1 MQPLFDPLLSF
12 DLAVFSWIQSI
23 QNAIL
28 TPVMCVISLLG
39 TKGAV
44 FFLLGFVLLC
54 SRKWRKVGVAM
65 LAALAITTV
74 CNSVI
79 IKELLARPR
88 PFDLDY
94 DWWQAVYRY
103 PGFVARPD
111 SFSFPSGHTAA
122 AFAAA
127 AVLFC
132 QSRKGGLLLGAFAF
146 LMGFSR
152 VYLEVHYCT
161 DVLFGALFGVVYAL
175 IAVAIVKH
183 YYPIVYPA
191 VEERLQPLVRRLLP
205 KKKEGEDA

>member
-12 DLAVFSWIQSI
+12 DLSVFSWVQSI
-23 QNAIL
+23 QNSVL
-28 TPVMCVISLLG
+28 TPVMTVISLLG
-39 TKGAV
+39 TKGAI
-44 FFLLGFVLLC
+44 FFLLGFVLLLT
-54 SRKWRKVGVAM
+54 RKYRKVGVAV
-65 LAALAITTV
+65 LGALTITTV

-79 IKELLARPR
+79 VKELLARPR

-103 PGFVARPD
+103 PDFVSRPD
-111 SFSFPSGHTAA
+111 SWSFPSGHTAA

-127 AVLFC
+127 TAVFA
-132 QSRKGGLLLGAFAF
+132 QSRKGGFLLCLFGL

-161 DVLFGALFGVVYAL
+161 DVLFGALFGVLYAL

-183 YYPIVYPA
+183 FYPTVYPV
-191 VEERLQPLVRRLLP
+191 VEEKLRLLFRRVFP
-205 KKKEGEDA
+205 KKEGQDA

>member
-1 MQPLFDPLLSF
+1 MQPLFEPFLSF
-12 DLAVFSWIQSI
+12 DLTVFSWIQTI
-23 QNAIL
+23 QNSIL
-28 TPVMCVISLLG
+28 TPVMSVISLLG

-65 LAALAITTV
+65 LGALAITTV

-79 IKELLARPR
+79 VKELLARPR
-88 PFDLDY
+88 PFNLDY
-94 DWWQAVYRY
+94 DWWLAVYRY
-103 PGFVARPD
+103 PDFVSRPD

-127 AVLFC
+127 AALFW
-132 QSRKGGLLLGAFAF
+132 QSRKGGILLGLFAM

-161 DVLFGALFGVVYAL
+161 DVLFGALFGVIYAL
-175 IAVAIVKH
+175 IAVVLVRH
-183 YYPIVYPA
+183 FYPTVYPLI
-191 VEERLQPLVRRLLP
+191 EEKVRVVMHRIFP
-205 KKKEGEDA
+205 KKEGRDS

>member
-12 DLAVFSWIQSI
+12 DLAVFSWVQSI
-23 QNAIL
+23 QNTIL
-28 TPVMCVISLLG
+28 TPVMSIVSLLG

-44 FFLLGFVLLC
+44 FFLLGVVLLC

-65 LAALAITTV
+65 LGALAITTV

-79 IKELLARPR
+79 VKELLARPR

-94 DWWQAVYRY
+94 DWWLAVYRY

-127 AVLFC
+127 TAAFC
-132 QSRKGGLLLGAFAF
+132 QSRKGGLLLGAFAL

-161 DVLFGALFGVVYAL
+161 DVIFGAFSGVVYAL
-175 IAVAIVKH
+175 IAVAVVKR
-183 YYPIVYPA
+183 YYPIFYPVA
-191 VEERLQPLVRRLLP
+191 EEKLKSVVQRVFPG
-205 KKKEGEDA
+205 KEEGRGT

>member
-1 MQPLFDPLLSF
+1 MQPLFEPFLSF
-12 DLAVFSWIQSI
+12 DLTVFSWIQTI
-23 QNAIL
+23 QNSIL
-28 TPVMCVISLLG
+28 TPVMSVISLLG

-65 LAALAITTV
+65 LGALAITTV

-79 IKELLARPR
+79 VKELLARPR
-88 PFDLDY
+88 PFNLDY
-94 DWWQAVYRY
+94 DWWLAVYRY
-103 PGFVARPD
+103 PDFVSRPD

-127 AVLFC
+127 AALFW
-132 QSRKGGLLLGAFAF
+132 QSRKGGILLGLFAV

-161 DVLFGALFGVVYAL
+161 DVLFGALFGVIYAL
-175 IAVAIVKH
+175 IAVVLVRH
-183 YYPIVYPA
+183 FYPTVYPLA
-191 VEERLQPLVRRLLP
+191 EEKVRVVMHRIFP
-205 KKKEGEDA
+205 KKEGRDS

>member
-12 DLAVFSWIQSI
+12 DLAVFSWIQTI
-23 QNAIL
+23 QNSIL
-28 TPVMCVISLLG
+28 TPVMSVVSLLG
-39 TKGAV
+39 TKGAI
-44 FFLLGFVLLC
+44 FFLLGFLLLF

-65 LAALAITTV
+65 LGALAITTV

-88 PFDLDY
+88 PFNLDY

-103 PGFVARPD
+103 PDFVSRPD

-127 AVLFC
+127 TVMFAK
-132 QSRKGGLLLGAFAF
+132 SRKGGLLLCIFAA

-175 IAVAIVKH
+175 IAIAIVRH
-183 YYPIVYPA
+183 YYPTVYPLA
-191 VEERLQPLVRRLLP
+191 EEKVLEIKERIFP
-205 KKKEGEDA
+205 KKEGTDV

>member
-12 DLAVFSWIQSI
+12 DLSVFSWIQTI
-23 QNAIL
+23 QNGIL
-28 TPVMCVISLLG
+28 TPVMTVVSLLG
-39 TKGAV
+39 TKGAI
-44 FFLLGFVLLC
+44 FFLLGFVLLFF
-54 SRKWRKVGVAM
+54 RKYRKLGVAV
-65 LAALAITTV
+65 LGALAITTV

-94 DWWQAVYRY
+94 DWWLAVYRY
-103 PGFVARPD
+103 PDFVSRPD

-127 AVLFC
+127 TVVFC
-132 QSRKGGLLLGAFAF
+132 QSRKGGLALGLFGC

-161 DVLFGALFGVVYAL
+161 DVLFGALFGVIYAL
-175 IAVAIVKH
+175 IAVLIVNRL
-183 YYPIVYPA
+183 YPVVYPVA
-191 VEERLQPLVRRLLP
+191 EEKLRMIFRR
-205 KKKEGEDA
+205 EEAEADA

>member
-12 DLAVFSWIQSI
+12 DLSVFSWIQTI
-23 QNAIL
+23 QNGIL
-28 TPVMCVISLLG
+28 TPVMTVVSLLG
-39 TKGAV
+39 TKGAI
-44 FFLLGFVLLC
+44 FFLLGFVLLFF
-54 SRKWRKVGVAM
+54 RKYRKLGVAV
-65 LAALAITTV
+65 LGALAITTV

-94 DWWQAVYRY
+94 DWWLAVYRY
-103 PGFVARPD
+103 PDFVSRPD

-127 AVLFC
+127 TVVFC
-132 QSRKGGLLLGAFAF
+132 QSRKGGLALVLFGC

-175 IAVAIVKH
+175 IAVLIVNRL
-183 YYPIVYPA
+183 YPVVYPVA
-191 VEERLQPLVRRLLP
+191 EEKLRMIFRR
-205 KKKEGEDA
+205 EEAEADA